1 MGACAS
7 KPKDSKK
14 NDAAIPEAPITPKKP
29 DVQSTPEP
37 LNKDGEETMKEEPL
51 VDLSEPAPE
60 APKAE
65 EVASETAP
73 AAPEIVPKPTPKP
86 AVEDTPATAVEE
98 DKATKVEDEK
108 EAEAVTEVAEAKTED
123 VPKAPPV

>member
-29 DVQSTPEP
+29 DVQSTPEA

-60 APKAE
+60 APKA
-65 EVASETAP
+65 
-73 AAPEIVPKPTPKP
+73 APEIVPEPTPKP
-86 AVEDTPATAVEE
+86 AVEETPATAVEE
-98 DKATKVEDEK
+98 DKAPKVEEEK